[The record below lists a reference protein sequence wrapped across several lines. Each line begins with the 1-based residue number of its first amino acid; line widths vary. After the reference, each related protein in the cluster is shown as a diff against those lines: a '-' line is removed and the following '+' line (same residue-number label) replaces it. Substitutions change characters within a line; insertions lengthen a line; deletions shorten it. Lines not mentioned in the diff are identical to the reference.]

1 MGQRKI
7 EYSGQF
13 QKDVKRAQK
22 CHKDVGKLKTLM
34 TLLIHHPFPLPAI
47 YKDHPLQG
55 SYSGYRD
62 AHIGPDWILIDKITD
77 ECLRFERTGTHA
89 DLF

>member
-1 MGQRKI
+1 MGQREI

-22 CHKDVGKLKTLM
+22 RHKDVGKLKTLM

-55 SYSGYRD
+55 
-62 AHIGPDWILIDKITD
+62 HIADTGMPILG
-77 ECLRFERTGTHA
+77 LTGF
-89 DLF
+89 LLIR

>member
-1 MGQRKI
+1 MGQREI

-22 CHKDVGKLKTLM
+22 RHKDVGKLKTLM

-47 YKDHPLQG
+47 YKDHR
-55 SYSGYRD
+55 YKV
-62 AHIGPDWILIDKITD
+62 HIADTGMPILG
-77 ECLRFERTGTHA
+77 LTGF
-89 DLF
+89 LLIR